1 MKDIGDLMKQARD
14 MQARLERAQ
23 EELANAEV
31 VGESGGGLV
40 KVTLTGRY
48 EARRVEIDGTLTA
61 DDRGLLED
69 LVAAAVTDAAR
80 RVERMH
86 KEKMSSFTKGLG
98 LPFGMNL
105 SS

>member
-1 MKDIGDLMKQARD
+1 MKDLGDLMKQAQD

-23 EELANAEV
+23 ADLANTEV

-48 EARRVEIDGTLTA
+48 EARKVEIDQTLTGE
-61 DDRGLLED
+61 DRGLLQD

-80 RVERMH
+80 HVERLH
-86 KEKMSSFTKGLG
+86 KEKMSAFTKGLG
-98 LPFGMNL
+98 LPFGINFP
-105 SS
+105 S

>member
-1 MKDIGDLMKQARD
+1 MKDLGDLMKQARD

-23 EELANAEV
+23 ADLASTEV

-40 KVTLTGRY
+40 KVTLTGRF
-48 EARRVEIDGTLTA
+48 EARKVEIDSSLTGE
-61 DDRGLLED
+61 DRELLED

-80 RVERMH
+80 RVERLH
-86 KEKMSSFTKGLG
+86 KEKMSSFTKGFG

-105 SS
+105 QS

>member
-1 MKDIGDLMKQARD
+1 MKDLGDLMKQARD
-14 MQARLERAQ
+14 MQARLEAAQ
-23 EELANAEV
+23 AELANVEV

-48 EARRVEIDGTLTA
+48 EARKVEIDSTLTGE
-61 DDRGLLED
+61 DRGLLGD

-86 KEKMSSFTKGLG
+86 KEKMSDFTKGLG
-98 LPFGMNL
+98 LPFRINFP
-105 SS
+105 S

>member
-1 MKDIGDLMKQARD
+1 MKDIGDLMKQARN
-14 MQARLERAQ
+14 MQARLDEAQ

-48 EARRVEIDGTLTA
+48 EARKVEIDSTLTG
-61 DDRGLLED
+61 DDRALIED

-86 KEKMSSFTKGLG
+86 KDKMSAFSKGFG
-98 LPFGMNL
+98 LPFGIN

>member
-1 MKDIGDLMKQARD
+1 MKDFGDLMKQARD
-14 MQARLERAQ
+14 MQARIERAQ
-23 EELANAEV
+23 ADLANTEV

-48 EARRVEIDGTLTA
+48 EARKVAIDSSLTGE
-61 DDRGLLED
+61 DRELLED

-80 RVERMH
+80 RVERMQ
-86 KEKMSSFTKGLG
+86 KEKMSSFTKGFG

-105 SS
+105 QS